1 MMTEIA
7 DIKVII
13 LTGWKEVIFYVA
25 CAFIAIYFFAAVLR
39 LINDALDWLTE
50 RKHKKIM
57 LEKNRTDELLAREIE
72 KKIELYQSWK
82 SANGLSKSD
91 KQILGT
97 KIAALEDIV
106 ERWNNNNKYDR
117 N

>member
-1 MMTEIA
+1 MLVA
-7 DIKVII
+7 VV
-13 LTGWKEVIFYVA
+13 LTGWREVVFYMA
-25 CAFIAIYFFAAVLR
+25 CAFIAIDFFATLPR
-39 LINDALDWLTE
+39 LIKNTLCWFAE
-50 RKHKKIM
+50 IRHKKIM
-57 LEKNRTDELLAREIE
+57 LEKNRTDELLVREIE

-91 KQILGT
+91 KQILGA
-97 KIAALEDIV
+97 KIAALEDVV